1 MYYFVARKSSSDKDY
16 YNNPISGENQWGFN
30 TYFKTQKKLPK
41 GWIRLNYNGENVY
54 KFNGNSNKKVS
65 KSSYHAPTEKKIL
78 EMTYQDLVKEQEQ
91 EEICRRQILFENVAR
106 RLKLTT
112 DIICDESLQYLADK
126 TKVSVEEIINYI
138 EQTELTQLGSK
149 AESTFFSTI
158 KQTDKTFLTERSIR
172 ELCGVNMREADASKV
187 MNQIDEEL
195 SCPISRDIFKD
206 PVTCSSGHTF
216 ERDSIKSWFQQ
227 FGTTCP
233 KSRMVIT
240 DYIVPNHALRT
251 VLEKFVE
258 KYENQKGDI
267 WKPIVAAC
275 LEYKNFTGRLTDPE
289 HLVVLEGSDEEDEE
303 DLDQAELHQTGRTA
317 SEIREYM
324 LSQEYSFENINNI
337 PEIIAASED
346 SSYSA
351 ANVEARRRY
360 TDPEYR
366 ELHRSRSEEEIRS
379 YMLRRAPFILRN
391 SIGNVPEIIASSS
404 NNSYFLADQ
413 MLQIIINEAENS
425 FGRNTYV

>member
-1 MYYFVARKSSSDKDY
+1 
-16 YNNPISGENQWGFN
+16 
-30 TYFKTQKKLPK
+30 
-41 GWIRLNYNGENVY
+41 
-54 KFNGNSNKKVS
+54 
-65 KSSYHAPTEKKIL
+65 
-78 EMTYQDLVKEQEQ
+78 MTYQDLVEKEEQ
-91 EEICRRQILFENVAR
+91 EEACRRQILFENVAR

-112 DIICDESLQYLADK
+112 DSICDESLQYLADK
-126 TKVSVEEIINYI
+126 AKVSVEEIIAYI
-138 EQTELTQLGSK
+138 QQTERTQLGSN
-149 AESTFFSTI
+149 AELTFFSTI

-172 ELCGVNMREADASKV
+172 ELCGTNMREADASKV

-227 FGTTCP
+227 FGNTCP

-240 DYIVPNHALRT
+240 NYIVPNYALRT
-251 VLEKFVE
+251 VLENFVE

-267 WKPIVAAC
+267 WEPIVDSC
-275 LEYKNFTGRLTDPE
+275 LKYKNFTERLTEPE
-289 HLVVLEGSDEEDEE
+289 HLVVLEGSDEEEDEE
-303 DLDQAELHQTGRTA
+303 EEEEEEIVDLDQTGRTA

-324 LSQEYSFENINNI
+324 RSVDNSFENINNI

-366 ELHRSRSEEEIRS
+366 ELHRSRTEEEIRY
-379 YMLRRAPFILRN
+379 YMLRRLPFILKN

-413 MLQIIINEAENS
+413 MIQIIVNEAENS